1 MKNLLITFCILI
13 GTKGAT
19 QELKVLYTEK
29 RKPTQ
34 VEYKEDLGEIIDH
47 SKILE
52 LLSKVKDID
61 SARNILKVLEDSTL
75 VIRMKS
81 RKQLEGKLDIPF
93 YDYITILDINRQE
106 SIYYP
111 EQKITNDTA
120 SVSFVKSNGD
130 SLSRRKVHFYDTE
143 IIYTDFKATKMVT
156 AIKKYSFD
164 RLARSILIEETL
176 PKFTWVMS
184 NESKVIAGYPCKKA
198 TLLNS
203 ERPVDA
209 WYTEQINVSNG
220 PKEYYGLPGL
230 ILEIKEGDEV
240 ITAEK
245 VMLFPVD
252 NIKIEIP
259 ATGDKMTREQ
269 FENLEAK
276 IFNEW

>member
-29 RKPTQ
+29 RKPVQ

-47 SKILE
+47 SKVLE
-52 LLSKVKDID
+52 LLSKVKNID
-61 SARNILKVLEDSTL
+61 SARSILKALEDSTL
-75 VIRMKS
+75 TIRIKS
-81 RKQLEGKLDIPF
+81 RTQLKDKLNIPF
-93 YDYITILDINRQE
+93 YDYTTVLDINKYE

-111 EQKITNDTA
+111 QQEITNDTA
-120 SVSFVKSNGD
+120 SVSLVRSSGD
-130 SLSRRKVHFYDTE
+130 SLSQRKVHFYDTE
-143 IIYTDFKATKMVT
+143 IIYTDFKTTKMVT

-164 RLARSILIEETL
+164 RLARSILIEEAL
-176 PKFTWVMS
+176 PEFTWIMS
-184 NESKVIAGYPCKKA
+184 NETKLIAGYPCKKA

-203 ERPVDA
+203 EIPVEA
-209 WYTEQINVSNG
+209 WYTERINIGQG
-220 PKEYYGLPGL
+220 PKEYHGLPGL

-240 ITAEK
+240 ITAQK
-245 VMLFPVD
+245 IMLFPVD

-269 FENLEAK
+269 FDNLDAK
-276 IFNEW
+276 IFNDW